1 MPNRHGN
8 AGQTGPRPL
17 CRAMNSPAPGLPPWV
32 LDVQT
37 RRLTLEQRRGMLI
50 SRDRAVLRAFSF
62 ARLIRDRLLA
72 WPAQVGPLLA
82 AEFDVDA
89 TALTVALERW
99 VREHLA
105 MLARERPDF

>member
-1 MPNRHGN
+1 
-8 AGQTGPRPL
+8 
-17 CRAMNSPAPGLPPWV
+17 MNSPAPGLPPWV